1 MNRQSGRHHLHAQPQ
16 PCQKSGLFLPCK
28 GQKMGLLKGKC
39 QGEYYVGTKIFG
51 ERIFQMWRKDGLS
64 QKQLGDVVGLSH
76 QGNQHQ
82 SIV

>member
-39 QGEYYVGTKIFG
+39 QGEYYVWHKNIWGT
-51 ERIFQMWRKDGLS
+51 DLS
-64 QKQLGDVVGLSH
+64 DVAKGWPESKQLGDVVGLSH